1 MENRLFI
8 FALII
13 SLIFHYWAIMFF
25 SDIATS
31 WQYLENKNE
40 IIVSASIDFF
50 MPPSPGQPVEEE
62 FDTPYLNEESVPA
75 EISQSE
81 EEGIGLPEDIF
92 EKEEPDEKDISVT
105 EQYLS
110 ETTEEIVIDEMS
122 AHNTTIS
129 EPDESENDYI
139 IEQTN
144 KIDDL
149 VSAKTEDSVMMEQ
162 TQENI
167 YEKMLVA
174 EEKVEEHK
182 SSRNDS
188 PLDLTSVDLNN
199 ESIIAPKVISFQP
212 PEYPDNFRRRGI
224 EGRVQIKVLIDKKG
238 DVIEI
243 VIDTSSGYP
252 GFDRNAIEAISKWKF
267 QPAYYNNEE
276 RDCWVLIPIIFQLK

>member
-13 SLIFHYWAIMFF
+13 SLIFHYWAIMLF
-25 SDIATS
+25 SDIATN
-31 WQYLENKNE
+31 WQHLENKNE
-40 IIVSASIDFF
+40 IIVSASINFLK
-50 MPPSPGQPVEEE
+50 PPSSSQPTEEE
-62 FDTPYLNEESVPA
+62 LDTPYLNEESAPA
-75 EISQSE
+75 ETSRSE
-81 EEGIGLPEDIF
+81 EIELPEEIF
-92 EKEEPDEKDISVT
+92 ENEELDKKDISVT

-110 ETTEEIVIDEMS
+110 KTEKIVIDETPS
-122 AHNTTIS
+122 HNKTIS

-139 IEQTN
+139 IVKTN
-144 KIDDL
+144 KTDDL
-149 VSAKTEDSVMMEQ
+149 ISVKTEYSVMMEQ

-167 YEKMLVA
+167 YEKMFVT
-174 EEKVEEHK
+174 EEKVEQK
-182 SSRNDS
+182 QSRNDA
-188 PLDLTSVDLNN
+188 PLDLTNIDLNN

-212 PEYPDNFRRRGI
+212 PEYPESFRRRGI
-224 EGRVQIKVLIDKKG
+224 EGRVQIKALIDKKG

-243 VIDTSSGYP
+243 IIDTSSGYP